1 MVPNLISEGDT
12 KIALLAGSISCKNS
26 GGLVSWTMITGY
38 VSHPGCYPKINN
50 EINGLASGGE
60 GDRTTVDFINFY
72 TTDNQGNLKDQQSQ
86 LPDSYTPTSYQM
98 NNVPFLTHTRSFFS
112 KIVLLLILA
121 FMSSFT
127 YGQKNG
133 IISGKIIDKTSG
145 ETLIGATVQLEGT
158 DIGSVTDFEG
168 NFKLTTA
175 PGNYIIIVRYFGYET
190 ANISVEVKPDDIT
203 YVEYAMGEAEALA
216 LQQVVVT
223 ATADRSS
230 DVFMNIELKNAAYIA
245 SGITASEIRK
255 TPDRTVGDI
264 LKRVTGASIQDGKF
278 VIIRGMNDRY
288 NAGYLDGALLSSTE
302 SDRKAF
308 AFDVVP
314 ANLID
319 NLVIL
324 KTGAPDLIGDFGGGI
339 IKINTKAV
347 PDRLIQNI
355 TIGGQYNSITT
366 FKEFEQYKFYSGEK
380 LNIIS
385 SERDLPVFEE
395 GAMKLS
401 STFPTQAD
409 KERLGGISK
418 DFNNDWSSTN
428 TNAALSP
435 RIAYSIGFPI
445 QLNSKNK
452 LGVIM
457 ALSYNNTRRITEGA
471 VNTYDGSGQVSG
483 FYDRTNNLNV
493 NSGGIF
499 NVNYLGPKTQ
509 LNFRNLLNIT
519 TDFNTIFRTG
529 TGNFS
534 DALTV
539 QNTANVINYNRLYNG
554 ILSLKQLVGDSLFLL
569 NASLSYSNVHR
580 EVPDYR
586 IASYTQTPD
595 FPEYR
600 LAIGDFF
607 NSSTGRFVSDL
618 NENLYCGTIDFSKKF
633 GNSNLRTEIKGGLF
647 YQARD
652 RDFSGRSFVY
662 HGYPDELTLDPA
674 VDLGQNNIDPSRLY
688 LIEKTSDDL
697 AYYHGE
703 STLSAYY
710 IVADQSFNSRLR
722 AVYGLRVED
731 MDIAVTNQKI
741 NSAIADIQQTSL
753 LPSVNLTYSLS
764 ATTNLRGSYFASVN
778 RPEFREL
785 APFSFFVF
793 EKNAEIRGNPD
804 LEIATLNNF
813 DLKYEFYPKGGELIS
828 LGGFYKYIE
837 NPIELSLDVSQP
849 FTTFT
854 YQNELSATIYGLE
867 FELKKR
873 LDFISHSGFFKD
885 LAVYGNLA
893 LIKSELTFKEGSQ
906 AKQDRPLQGQSPFI
920 INARLQY
927 ENPDNGWSWNVSLNT
942 IGRRIAFVGVDPA
955 FGDTRQDI
963 YEAPRTVIDM
973 QVGKTFNNIN
983 IKLTLGDLLHNDFV
997 YYQDGD
1003 QDGKFTSPDDPASGD
1018 RVMYLTNVGYTTTL
1032 SLSYTF

>member
-12 KIALLAGSISCKNS
+12 LIALVTGGNSCKIS
-26 GGLVSWTMITGY
+26 GGLVSRDFPSGYASQTGF
-38 VSHPGCYPKINN
+38 YPTINN
-50 EINGLASGGE
+50 EINGLTSGGE
-60 GDRTTVDFINFY
+60 GNRTTVDFIEFF
-72 TTDNQGNLKDQQSQ
+72 TTKNQGIVIGQDPA
-86 LPDSYTPTSYQM
+86 LPFSHKTIATRM
-98 NNVPFLTHTRSFFS
+98 NNVLQMTQSSVSRIMLFFILCLMTSF
-112 KIVLLLILA
+112 A
-121 FMSSFT
+121 F
-127 YGQKNG
+127 GQKSG
-133 IISGKIIDKTSG
+133 IISGKIIDKANG

-158 DIGSVTDFEG
+158 EIGSVTDFEG
-168 NFKLTTA
+168 NFKLTA
-175 PGNYIIIVRYFGYET
+175 DPGSYVLVVRYFGYET
-190 ANISVEVKPDDIT
+190 ANISVDVKEGEIS
-203 YVEYAMGEAEALA
+203 YVEHAMGEAEALA
-216 LQQVVVT
+216 LQQVVVV

-230 DVFMNIELKNAAYIA
+230 DVVMNIELKNAAYIA
-245 SGITASEIRK
+245 SGITSSEIRK

-324 KTGAPDLIGDFGGGI
+324 KTGSPDLIGDFGGGV

-347 PDRLIQNI
+347 PDRMTQNI
-355 TIGGQYNSITT
+355 SIGAQFNSLTT
-366 FKEFEQYKFYSGEK
+366 FKEFDQFKIYPGEK
-380 LNIIS
+380 LNFIS

-401 STFPTQAD
+401 SNYPSEEEKKRVGD
-409 KERLGGISK
+409 ISK
-418 DFNNDWSSTN
+418 EFNNDWSSTH
-428 TNAALSP
+428 TNAGLSP

-445 QLNSKNK
+445 QLKNAGK

-457 ALSYNNTRRITEGA
+457 ALNYTSTRRIANSA
-471 VNTYDGSGQVSG
+471 VNSFDGSGQVSG
-483 FYDRTNNLNV
+483 FYDRSSLLNV

-499 NVNYLGPKTQ
+499 NLNYVGSHTQ
-509 LNFRNLLNIT
+509 VNFRNLLNIT
-519 TDFNTIFRTG
+519 SDFNSIIRTG

-539 QNTANVINYNRLYNG
+539 QNTASIINYNRLYNG
-554 ILSLKQLVGDSLFLL
+554 ILSVKQLVGDSLFLV
-569 NASLSYSNVHR
+569 NASLSYSNVRR
-580 EVPDYR
+580 ELPDYR
-586 IASYTQTPD
+586 IASYTKTPD

-607 NSSTGRFVSDL
+607 NSSSGRFVSNL
-618 NENLYCGTIDFSKKF
+618 NENLYCGNFDLSKKF
-633 GNSNLRTEIKGGLF
+633 GSRNLRTEIKAGLF
-647 YQARD
+647 YQSRD

-662 HGYPDELTLDPA
+662 NGYPDELTVDPA
-674 VDLGQNNIDPSRLY
+674 IDLGQNNIDGTRLY
-688 LIEKTSDDL
+688 LVEKTSDDL
-697 AYYHGE
+697 AYYRGK
-703 STLSAYY
+703 SILNAYY
-710 IVADQSFNSRLR
+710 LAADQTFFRKLR
-722 AVYGLRVED
+722 AVYGVRFENI
-731 MDIAVTNQKI
+731 DIKVDNQKI
-741 NSAIADIQQTSL
+741 NTSIAAIEQNSI
-753 LPSVNLTYSLS
+753 LPSANLTYSLS
-764 ATTNLRGSYFASVN
+764 EKTNLRGSYFASVN

-793 EKNAEIRGNPD
+793 DKNAEIRGNPE

-828 LGGFYKYIE
+828 IGGFYKNISH
-837 NPIELSLDVSQP
+837 PIELSLDVTQP

-854 YQNELSATIYGLE
+854 YQNEQSATIYGLE
-867 FELKKR
+867 LELKKR
-873 LDFISHSGFFKD
+873 FDFIRPTGFFKD
-885 LAVYGNLA
+885 LAIYGNLA
-893 LIKSELTFKEGSQ
+893 LIKSELTFNEGSQ
-906 AKQDRPLQGQSPFI
+906 ARQDRPLQGQSPYI

-942 IGRRIAFVGVDPA
+942 IGRRIAFVGVDPT

-973 QVGKTFNNIN
+973 QVGKTFNNITL
-983 IKLTLGDLLHNDFV
+983 KLTLGDLLHNDFI

-1003 QDGKFTSPDDPASGD
+1003 QDGKYTSPADPGSGD
-1018 RVMYLTNVGYTTTL
+1018 RLMYKTSVGYTTTV
-1032 SLSYTF
+1032 SLSYSF

>member
-1 MVPNLISEGDT
+1 MVPNLIAEGDT
-12 KIALLAGSISCKNS
+12 INALETGGNFCKNS
-26 GGLVSWTMITGY
+26 GGLVSGNIETGY
-38 VSHPGCYPKINN
+38 ASQSGFYPMINN
-50 EINGLASGGE
+50 EMNGLTSGG
-60 GDRTTVDFINFY
+60 GGNRTTVDFIEFFSNALGGFSI
-72 TTDNQGNLKDQQSQ
+72 GQQRESPFSITHISQ
-86 LPDSYTPTSYQM
+86 LMKNFRLYTQ
-98 NNVPFLTHTRSFFS
+98 FS
-112 KIVLLLILA
+112 VFKIVLLLIISA
-121 FMSSFT
+121 MGSVV

-133 IISGKIIDKTSG
+133 IISGKIIDKSNG
-145 ETLIGATVQLEGT
+145 ETLIGATVQL
-158 DIGSVTDFEG
+158 DNSALGSVTDFEG
-168 NFKLTTA
+168 NFKLSVA
-175 PGNYIIIVRYFGYET
+175 PGNNIIVVRYFGYET
-190 ANISVEVKPDDIT
+190 ANIPVEVKSDEIS
-203 YVEYAMGEAEALA
+203 YVEYALGEAQALA
-216 LQQVVVT
+216 LNQVVVT

-230 DVFMNIELKNAAYIA
+230 DVVMNIELKNAAYIG

-324 KTGAPDLIGDFGGGI
+324 KTGSPDLIGDFGGGV
-339 IKINTKAV
+339 IKINTKSV
-347 PDRLIQNI
+347 PDRLTQNLS
-355 TIGGQYNSITT
+355 IGGQYNSLTT
-366 FKEFEQYKFYSGEK
+366 FKEFDQFKIYSGEK

-385 SERDLPVFEE
+385 TERELPAFEE

-401 STFPTQAD
+401 STFPTSAD
-409 KERLGGISK
+409 KERLGAISK
-418 DFNNDWSSTN
+418 DFNNDWSSTH
-428 TNAALSP
+428 TNAGLSP

-457 ALSYNNTRRITEGA
+457 ALSYNNTRRITNSG

-499 NVNYLGPKTQ
+499 NINYIGPKTQ

-519 TDFNTIFRTG
+519 TDFNTIIRTG

-539 QNTANVINYNRLYNG
+539 RNTANVINYNRLYNG
-554 ILSLKQLVGDSLFLL
+554 ILSLKQLVGDSLFLV
-569 NASLSYSNVHR
+569 NASISYSNVHR

-586 IASYTQTPD
+586 IASYTKTPD

-618 NENLYCGTIDFSKKF
+618 NENLYCGTLELSKKF
-633 GNSNLRTEIKGGLF
+633 GKGNVRSEIKGGLF
-647 YQARD
+647 YQTRD

-662 HGYPDELTLDPA
+662 NGYPDELALDPA
-674 VDLGQNNIDPSRLY
+674 VDLGQNNIDATRLY
-688 LIEKTSDDL
+688 LVEKTSDDL
-697 AYYHGE
+697 AYYHGA
-703 STLSAYY
+703 STLNAYY
-710 IVADQSFNSRLR
+710 IAADQSFNSKVR

-741 NSAIADIQQTSL
+741 NTSIAAIKKTSY
-753 LPSVNLTYSLS
+753 LPSVNLTYSLTE
-764 ATTNLRGSYFASVN
+764 TTNLRGSYFASVN

-813 DLKYEFYPKGGELIS
+813 DLKYEIYPKGGELIS
-828 LGGFYKYIE
+828 LGGFYKYIDR
-837 NPIELSLDVSQP
+837 PIELSLDVSQP

-854 YQNELSATIYGLE
+854 YQNEQSAKIYGVEL
-867 FELKKR
+867 ELKKR
-873 LDFISHSGFFKD
+873 LDFLSRSGFFKNW
-885 LAVYGNLA
+885 AVYGNLA
-893 LIKSELTFKEGSQ
+893 LIKSQLSFKEGSQ
-906 AKQDRPLQGQSPFI
+906 AKQDRPLQGQSPYI

-942 IGRRIAFVGVDPA
+942 IGRRIAFVGVDPT

-973 QVGKTFNNIN
+973 QVGKTFNNLN
-983 IKLTLGDLLHNDFV
+983 IKLTLGDLLHNDFI

-1003 QDGKFTSPDDPASGD
+1003 QDGKYMSPENTNSGD
-1018 RVMYLTNVGYTTTL
+1018 RLMYITGVGFTTTL
-1032 SLSYTF
+1032 TLGYSF